1 MIDPTV
7 ALQTLI
13 RDRLAQH
20 PKIEERISPYNIRG
34 GPIGPHHMPAI
45 VLGPTRV
52 RFLGRASGGQIVA
65 EVRMFLNLWT
75 PEDASTLPEA
85 QYSFW
90 LLSNEGGSATAQII
104 AGAMLSTLMDAP
116 RSSDFEI
123 DEWDR
128 PELVW
133 SRDPDPAQPFIHGTV
148 ALRAVLRWRA
158 D

>member
-7 ALQTLI
+7 ALQMLI
-13 RDRLAQH
+13 RDRLAEH
-20 PKIEERISPYNIRG
+20 PKIEERISPYNIRV

-45 VLGPTRV
+45 VLSPARV
-52 RFLGRASGGQIVA
+52 RILGRASGGQIVA
-65 EVRMFLNLWT
+65 EVRVFLHLWT
-75 PEDASTLPEA
+75 PEDASTLSDG
-85 QYSFW
+85 QYSSW
-90 LLSNEGGSATAQII
+90 LLKNEGGSATAQII
-104 AGAMLSTLMDAP
+104 ANAMLSALMDAP
-116 RSSDFEI
+116 RASGFQI

-133 SRDPDPAQPFIHGTV
+133 NRDPDPAQPFIHGTV